1 MALSKFKKVSVLSLA
16 LGSMALLASCDNIE
30 AKLPTADYNAPILNV
45 SDTTNNELGKI
56 YDALITEGDTNSA
69 KVLSNVLYLYAQSIY
84 GDFFTMKAAVE
95 QYTKPTTPLPS
106 GSPSLRR

>member
-1 MALSKFKKVSVLSLA
+1 
-16 LGSMALLASCDNIE
+16 LLASCDNIE

-45 SDTTNNELGKI
+45 TGTTNNALGKI

-69 KVLSNVLYLYAQSIY
+69 KVLNERPLSLRQSIY
-84 GDFFTMKAAVE
+84 GDFFTMKKGRRAIRSE
-95 QYTKPTTPLPS
+95 QRPHYR